1 MRLLKETPANMIR
14 MARVDNIWHA
24 ILDEVLQ
31 RGFYGTAS
39 IELRIDDGTIRWI
52 TKSVVRVEKCVN

>member
-1 MRLLKETPANMIR
+1 MIR